1 MASYS
6 ANRGAE
12 MKKLFILLVCTGS
25 LLLNFSLSAQDS
37 TNQDSSAQDSGIREI
52 TTHNIF
58 KGLFLKVWNKLRSLN
73 PPLKQS
79 ARAVPVYTV
88 GIRGAEST
96 DTLLKPYWKNDLAQ
110 DAEFQA
116 ELRQFTKA
124 QQKLDQGDL
133 EAAVEAFDQFLSDYK
148 NSSLRPNALM
158 AMAISLA
165 GLGKTELSIVSM
177 QLFIEENPQHPL
189 VNDARQIV
197 GELSG

>member
-1 MASYS
+1 
-6 ANRGAE
+6 
-12 MKKLFILLVCTGS
+12 MKKLFILLVCTGG

-148 NSSLRPNALM
+148 NSSLRPNALF

-165 GLGKTELSIVSM
+165 GLGKNELSVVSM

-189 VNDARQIV
+189 VNDARQVV

>member
-1 MASYS
+1 
-6 ANRGAE
+6 

-73 PPLKQS
+73 PPLQQS

-96 DTLLKPYWKNDLAQ
+96 NTLLKPYWKNDLAQ

-148 NSSLRPNALM
+148 NSSLRPNALF